1 MNPHQLTVLI
11 AVAALLG
18 SIALIALNDTPVIEP
33 GPPGTTAS
41 APPILVASVPPI
53 GDFEREFHV
62 NYENPFVPYNERVAD
77 RVAQDPVERAKRP
90 PRPPARPTPPPEKP
104 PVVVEPAKLVLPAR
118 RDTTPGAPE
127 CLGIVRHGPSG
138 QAVLMVR
145 LSGGIAQPLAVGDVI
160 GGWTLKEIGA
170 GIARFERPDGS
181 EETLPL
187 GTSTTSA
194 EAPSA
199 PMDSQT
205 SPSPAPA
212 PSPAQPLPVP
222 MSNGGSP
229 APTAPTPMPAGD
241 PRMRPNP

>member
-18 SIALIALNDTPVIEP
+18 SIALLALNETPVVEP
-33 GPPGTTAS
+33 GRPRTTTS

-77 RVAQDPVERAKRP
+77 RAAQDPVERARRP
-90 PRPPARPTPPPEKP
+90 PREAVRPTPPPEKP

-138 QAVLMVR
+138 QSVLMAR
-145 LSGGIAQPLAVGDVI
+145 LSGEIAQPLAVGDVI

-170 GIARFERPDGS
+170 GVARFERPDGS
-181 EETLPL
+181 EETLPV
-187 GTSTTSA
+187 GSA
-194 EAPSA
+194 TNSASLPVQAPSA
-199 PMDSQT
+199 PATPQA
-205 SPSPAPA
+205 SPAQRGPAPLPSGSAPA
-212 PSPAQPLPVP
+212 PR
-222 MSNGGSP
+222 
-229 APTAPTPMPAGD
+229 APTPVPAGD
-241 PRMRPNP
+241 PRMRPNR

>member
-18 SIALIALNDTPVIEP
+18 SVAVVALNETPVVEP
-33 GPPGTTAS
+33 GRPGTTAS

-90 PRPPARPTPPPEKP
+90 PRQPARPTPPPEKP
-104 PVVVEPAKLVLPAR
+104 PIMVEPAKLVLPAR
-118 RDTTPGAPE
+118 RDTAPGTPE

-138 QAVLMVR
+138 QSVLMAR
-145 LSGGIAQPLAVGDVI
+145 LTGEIAQPLGVGDVI

-170 GIARFERPDGS
+170 GVAHFERPDGS
-181 EETLPL
+181 EETLPV
-187 GTSTTSA
+187 GSATTPVGLPVQAPGAPVAPKAPQAQSVPA
-194 EAPSA
+194 PMTTGPSA
-199 PMDSQT
+199 PT
-205 SPSPAPA
+205 PA
-212 PSPAQPLPVP
+212 
-222 MSNGGSP
+222 
-229 APTAPTPMPAGD
+229 PAGD
-241 PRMRPNP
+241 PRMRPKP